1 MSSESIVLIITKV
14 DDPEELDTRFSKF
27 APSFEDEF
35 DDMEELEGYDNTD
48 DLEGADE
55 VLELFSNSNSNE
67 TEVNLA
73 DFQNVT
79 KIIENTPE
87 AEKEKEDS
95 DTSES
100 ANLIRIYS
108 FHDFKTIESLAS
120 SFYHKWKIVS
130 FKSKLIRSLLH
141 HIAK

>member
-1 MSSESIVLIITKV
+1 
-14 DDPEELDTRFSKF
+14 
-27 APSFEDEF
+27 
-35 DDMEELEGYDNTD
+35 MEELEGYDNTD

-95 DTSES
+95 DT
-100 ANLIRIYS
+100 
-108 FHDFKTIESLAS
+108 
-120 SFYHKWKIVS
+120 
-130 FKSKLIRSLLH
+130 
-141 HIAK
+141 